1 MGPKLTPLACSCAR
15 ALYESIWL
23 DFWIGFWLTLVTLGT
38 QDSWILG

>member
-1 MGPKLTPLACSCAR
+1 MGSKLTSLVRTCGR

-23 DFWIGFWLTLVTLGT
+23 DFWIGFWLTLVT